1 MISQLPGGGNGLGR
15 IAGEA
20 LPPDEVPRL
29 DALLPIDNGRASGP
43 GEDRQVGKV
52 THDTLSP
59 INIYLMEGEG
69 MGRPISVRIP
79 RTSSDSPLCLP
90 QSPIWSKNHRKL
102 LHGAGAWGGE

>member
-1 MISQLPGGGNGLGR
+1 MEGNGLGH

-52 THDTLSP
+52 THGTLSP
-59 INIYLMEGEG
+59 VDIYLMEGEG
-69 MGRPISVRIP
+69 MGRPNSVRIP
-79 RTSSDSPLCLP
+79 RTSIDSPLWLP
-90 QSPIWSKNHRKL
+90 QSSIWSKNHRKL
-102 LHGAGAWGGE
+102 PHGAGARGGE